1 MEDVE
6 AGGGERSLW
15 TQTDGDAHADGPHYE
30 RSAPR
35 RLARPKPSSPGVDY
49 AHEAVRRHR
58 AAPVEMLDVAP
69 PALEPWRRVQ
79 LPELAGTA
87 AMLFVIYAQKE
98 HHDVA
103 ARVAGNAVQVGVLS
117 PTYGIIRATWKA
129 GRFVNATG
137 NGRRMNLTEVK
148 ALLLR

>member
-6 AGGGERSLW
+6 ESGGERSLW
-15 TQTDGDAHADGPHYE
+15 AQTDGDAHADGPHYE

-35 RLARPKPSSPGVDY
+35 RLARPRPSSPGVDY

-58 AAPVEMLDVAP
+58 AAPAEVVEPAT
-69 PALEPWRRVQ
+69 ALEPWRLKHVTG
-79 LPELAGTA
+79 LEA
-87 AMLFVIYAQKE
+87 APLRFVIYVQKMD
-98 HHDVA
+98 HDVA
-103 ARVAGNAVQVGVLS
+103 ARVAGDAVQVGVNS
-117 PTYGIIRATWKA
+117 PTYGLIRVNWKA

-148 ALLLR
+148 TLLVR